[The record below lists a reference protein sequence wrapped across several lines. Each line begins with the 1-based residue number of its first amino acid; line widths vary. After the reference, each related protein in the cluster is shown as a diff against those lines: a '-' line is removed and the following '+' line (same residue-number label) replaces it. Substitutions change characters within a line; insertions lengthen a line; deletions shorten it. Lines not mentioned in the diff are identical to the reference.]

1 MEQVTKQVLE
11 NIAPH
16 LLRLNDRVDEL
27 TVASDERMEEF
38 IRNSDELVN
47 VINSQLDKVELKD
60 REIRRAVRQMID
72 DGDITI
78 SLDTM

>member
-1 MEQVTKQVLE
+1 MLE

-60 REIRRAVRQMID
+60 REIRRAVKQMID
-72 DGDITI
+72 DGDIII